1 MSNQPAITNDEF
13 NVFRSKSENTK
24 DVSDALGVIQNNL
37 QLISKEDDSKPNIL
51 IIDDDFHVREALKI
65 IFEKKYKVIL
75 CANGETG
82 IENVSPSVFAVILDI
97 KMEGKNG
104 FETFSEIKKKNMYL
118 PIIFLTAYQDIK
130 DPLEIINSYRP
141 FGYVI
146 KGADSKQLLDT
157 TESAVNYYQQINK
170 NMFLVKALQSKN
182 LLLQELREN
191 LELKVN
197 ERTEELTNINK
208 ELQKEIGIRQK
219 AEEAMSA
226 LLKEKEIILQEVHH
240 RIKNNMLTLK
250 SMFALQGGM
259 LKEGYAKKA
268 LLEAEFR
275 IQTMMVLYDKLYQS
289 VSFEQMLVNE
299 YIPPLVE
306 QIIQNFPNYQ
316 SVTLSIKVDSFI
328 LDTKRLQTVGI
339 IINELLTNIFK
350 YAFVDR
356 VDEKIVV
363 EVSLKSNSDPNTVLI
378 LVHDNGD
385 SVSESVVLENS
396 KGFGLRLI
404 RLLTQQLKGTMQFE
418 WVNGV
423 RFTLEFKIK

>member
-1 MSNQPAITNDEF
+1 MSNQQPNNKDEF
-13 NVFRSKSENTK
+13 NVFRSSSENKK
-24 DVSDALGVIQNNL
+24 DVSDALGVIQNNP
-37 QLISKEDDSKPNIL
+37 QLIPKEDDSKPSIL

-65 IFEKKYKVIL
+65 IFEKKYNAIL

-104 FETFSEIKKKNMYL
+104 FETFSEIKKKNLYL

-219 AEEAMSA
+219 AEEGMSA

-240 RIKNNMLTLK
+240 RIKNNMLILK
-250 SMFALQGGM
+250 SMLSLQGGM
-259 LKEGYAKKA
+259 LKEENAQKA
-268 LLEAEFR
+268 LIETESR
-275 IQTMMVLYDKLYQS
+275 IQTMMLLYDRLYQS
-289 VSFEQMLVNE
+289 VSFHELSVNE

-306 QIIQNFPNYQ
+306 QIIQNFLNYK
-316 SVTLSIKVDSFI
+316 SVTLSIKVDSFV
-328 LDTKRLQTVGI
+328 LDTKRLQTLGI
-339 IINELLTNIFK
+339 IINELLTNISK
-350 YAFVDR
+350 YAFIDR
-356 VDEKIVV
+356 VDGAILV
-363 EVSLKSNSDPNTVLI
+363 EVSLKPNSNSNTVFV
-378 LVHDNGD
+378 LVQDNGNGQ
-385 SVSESVVLENS
+385 SEPVFENS

-404 RLLTQQLKGTMQFE
+404 KLLTQQLKGKMQFE

-423 RFTLEFKIK
+423 RFTLEFKL